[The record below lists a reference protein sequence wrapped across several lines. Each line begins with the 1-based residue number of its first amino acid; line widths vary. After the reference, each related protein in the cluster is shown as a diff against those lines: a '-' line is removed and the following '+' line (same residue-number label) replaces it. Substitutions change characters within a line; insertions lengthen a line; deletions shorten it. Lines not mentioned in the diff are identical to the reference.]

1 MASVMSYTYSQT
13 HIVEAEAGFPSD
25 SVHPSSQKDY
35 AHRTSRI
42 LKHGLLASLCLYL
55 LSYFIFKHA
64 WTILI
69 VGTLVNEGI
78 RTNEAV
84 DEQFSLAF

>member
-1 MASVMSYTYSQT
+1 MASIMSYTYSQT
-13 HIVEAEAGFPSD
+13 HIVEAEAGFPFD
-25 SVHPSSQKDY
+25 SVYPSSQKDY

-42 LKHGLLASLCLYL
+42 LKHRLLASLCLYL
-55 LSYFIFKHA
+55 LSYKHA

-69 VGTLVNEGI
+69 VGTLVNKGI